1 MADLYSTE
9 HLSADRL
16 AGEIRAELRSLVPWW
31 LPLTVGVLSVVFGL
45 VVWIWPGISLLTFA
59 VLVGLWL
66 LVIGVSRLA
75 GAFVHRPDR
84 TTGQQVLSGVVG
96 VLYVIGGVVCLRH
109 IAVGLVL
116 IAALVA
122 LQWLLTGV
130 ADIALGM
137 DNQGPDR
144 VWLIVG
150 GVLALV
156 LGIVFLSMP
165 ALSLSFFVVF
175 TAISALVLGVVQ
187 IVVAVRLRS
196 ARR

>member
-9 HLSADRL
+9 RLSED
-16 AGEIRAELRSLVPWW
+16 
-31 LPLTVGVLSVVFGL
+31 
-45 VVWIWPGISLLTFA
+45 
-59 VLVGLWL
+59 
-66 LVIGVSRLA
+66 
-75 GAFVHRPDR
+75 
-84 TTGQQVLSGVVG
+84 
-96 VLYVIGGVVCLRH
+96 CLRH

-156 LGIVFLSMP
+156 LGVVFLSMP
-165 ALSLSFFVVF
+165 ALSLGFFVVF
-175 TAISALVLGVVQ
+175 TAITALVLGVVQ
-187 IVVAVRLRS
+187 MVVAVRLRS
-196 ARR
+196 AQHPAR

>member
-1 MADLYSTE
+1 
-9 HLSADRL
+9 
-16 AGEIRAELRSLVPWW
+16 
-31 LPLTVGVLSVVFGL
+31 
-45 VVWIWPGISLLTFA
+45 
-59 VLVGLWL
+59 
-66 LVIGVSRLA
+66 
-75 GAFVHRPDR
+75 
-84 TTGQQVLSGVVG
+84 
-96 VLYVIGGVVCLRH
+96 
-109 IAVGLVL
+109 
-116 IAALVA
+116 
-122 LQWLLTGV
+122 V